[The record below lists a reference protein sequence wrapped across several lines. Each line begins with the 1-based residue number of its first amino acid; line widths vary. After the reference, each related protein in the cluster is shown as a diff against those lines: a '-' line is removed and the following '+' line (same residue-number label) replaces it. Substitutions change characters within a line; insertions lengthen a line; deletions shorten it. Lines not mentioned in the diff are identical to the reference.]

1 MEGAGPLIGRPSLP
15 ERVTFRNEAQDRPFL
30 FEPEPGMWTGTQD
43 TSGDLK
49 SAPRIG
55 FQGRRFGHDFHL
67 QASTGPRP
75 HNTCELDWQEIT
87 W

>member
-1 MEGAGPLIGRPSLP
+1 
-15 ERVTFRNEAQDRPFL
+15 
-30 FEPEPGMWTGTQD
+30 MWTGTQD

-49 SAPRIG
+49 SAPRVG